1 MERIDDLQLGGLK
14 IIQDDALFC
23 FGVDAVLLSHFAKDT
38 PAKTAV
44 DLCSGNGI
52 VAILLAGKTNIEKLM
67 CVEVQPKAAELAR
80 RSVALNS
87 LEDRISVI
95 EDNLNNCSRY
105 FAKASVDVVTC
116 NPPYIADQGGLKNKT
131 DEKNIARHE
140 ILCTLEDVIRES
152 ADILKSGGKL
162 FMVHKPER
170 LVDIFCTMRKYRIEP
185 KRVQFVHPQPHKKAN
200 IVLVEGVRSGGAEL
214 KMMPPLYVYDENHNY
229 SKEINEIYGR
239 EHSDV

>member
-1 MERIDDLQLGGLK
+1 MERIDDLQIGGLR
-14 IIQDDALFC
+14 IIQDDDLFC
-23 FGVDAVLLSHFAKDT
+23 FGVDAVLLSHFAKET
-38 PAKTAV
+38 PSKTTV

-52 VAILLAGKTNIEKLM
+52 VAILLAGKTKTDKLY
-67 CVEVQPKAAELAR
+67 CVEVQPKAADLAR
-80 RSVALNS
+80 RSVALNQ
-87 LEDRISVI
+87 LEDRITVI
-95 EDNLNNCSRY
+95 EDNLNNAGAY

-116 NPPYIADQGGLKNKT
+116 NPPYIADRGGPENKS

-152 ADILKSGGKL
+152 ASMLKFGGKL

-170 LVDIFCTMRKYRIEP
+170 LVDIFCTMRKYNIEP

-200 IVLVEGVRSGGAEL
+200 IVLVEGAKFGGAEL

-229 SKEINEIYGR
+229 SEEINKIYGR
-239 EHSDV
+239 EKRNV

>member
-1 MERIDDLQLGGLK
+1 MERIDDLQIGGLK

-23 FGVDAVLLSHFAKDT
+23 FGVDAVLLSHFAKST

-52 VAILLAGKTNIEKLM
+52 VAILLAGKTKTEKLC
-67 CVEVQPKAAELAR
+67 CVEVQSKAADLAR
-80 RSVALNS
+80 RSITLNK
-87 LEDRISVI
+87 LEDRVSVI
-95 EDNLNNCSRY
+95 EDNLNNCSKY
-105 FAKASVDVVTC
+105 FAKGSVDVVTC
-116 NPPYIADQGGLKNKT
+116 NPPYIADRGGLNNKT

-152 ADILKSGGKL
+152 AGMLKYGGKL

-170 LVDIFCTMRKYRIEP
+170 LVDIFCTMRKYAIEP
-185 KRVQFVHPQPHKKAN
+185 KRVQFVHPQPYKKAN
-200 IVLVEGVRSGGAEL
+200 IVLVEGVKSGGAEL

-239 EHSDV
+239 EQRDV